1 MTLLS
6 TKRVF
11 TGRIVSLDVDTVRYP
26 NGTVGDL
33 EMLRHPGASA
43 VVPFLDDPHDPDPR
57 VLLIRQFRHATGD
70 YLWEIPAGRR
80 DPGEAPEATA
90 IRELREETGYT
101 CTNLHKLTWIWTT
114 PGFTDEVI
122 HLFLAS
128 DLTPGVAA
136 READEVLDLHILRWS
151 DVRTMIRDGVLVD
164 AKTLVAL
171 LYVEAEIRGSP
182 RPERIEGPQELARD
196 GCLRYLAALRTRGT
210 SRPTPHAR

>member
-1 MTLLS
+1 MTLLG

-26 NGTVGDL
+26 NGTVGEL
-33 EMLRHPGASA
+33 EMLRRPGASA
-43 VVPFLDDPHDPDPR
+43 VVPFLDDPRDADPR

-80 DPGEAPEATA
+80 DAGETPEATA

-101 CTNLHKLTWIWTT
+101 CTKLHKLTWIWTT

-122 HLFLAS
+122 HLFLAAG
-128 DLTPGVAA
+128 LTPGSTAL
-136 READEVLDLHILRWS
+136 EADEVLDLHILRWS
-151 DVRTMIRDGVLVD
+151 EVRTMIRDGVIVD

-171 LYVEAEIRGSP
+171 LYVEAEIRQ
-182 RPERIEGPQELARD
+182 RK
-196 GCLRYLAALRTRGT
+196 
-210 SRPTPHAR
+210 